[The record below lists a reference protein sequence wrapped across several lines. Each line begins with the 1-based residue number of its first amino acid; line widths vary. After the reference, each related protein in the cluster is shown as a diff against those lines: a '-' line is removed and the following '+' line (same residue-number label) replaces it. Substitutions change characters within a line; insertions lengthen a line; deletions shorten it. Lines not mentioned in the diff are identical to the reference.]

1 MNWFTPWNAK
11 LFHQGKLV
19 NLSIVKSIRRNR
31 QFKQFKENGKRYNKR
46 FFSLVVVKNND
57 YGKTSPIQSGIGLA
71 VITSKKI
78 GNAVKR
84 NKIRRWIK
92 EYFRKS
98 KNRIPFNIDYL
109 VITKP
114 GIFEYGYENI
124 IRDLENAIEK
134 IREIYPP
141 SGIYL

>member
-1 MNWFTPWNAK
+1 M
-11 LFHQGKLV
+11 
-19 NLSIVKSIRRNR
+19 KSIRRYY
-31 QFKQFKENGKRYNKR
+31 QFKEFRENGKRFRKS
-46 FFSLVVVKNND
+46 FFDLIVVKKDIYRNRD
-57 YGKTSPIQSGIGLA
+57 FGLA

-98 KNRIPFNIDYL
+98 KNCIPFNTDYL

-114 GIFEYGYENI
+114 GIFEYGHENI
-124 IRDLENAIEK
+124 IRDLKNAIER
-134 IREIYPP
+134 IRK
-141 SGIYL
+141 IYL